1 MLIVSTMRA
10 RMTRIGEFET
20 GVFLDAQ
27 VNEVARTIQGD
38 TPPPPRTGIS
48 DLGNFF
54 LASVDRS
61 TRCCERYC

>member
-10 RMTRIGEFET
+10 RMTRIGEFGT

-38 TPPPPRTGIS
+38 TPPLPRTGIS

-54 LASVDRS
+54 SS
-61 TRCCERYC
+61 